1 MAPFDEYRDFAESAM
16 YTVYSYAATIDR
28 IIDAHVRRE
37 LLDDLFN
44 LLNRK
49 MPIRAATI
57 GSRIIRRDL
66 IFRPPDVV
74 SSRYGNRPASGLTK
88 TPLAGFVFIG
98 SGTVA
103 ERVD

>member
-1 MAPFDEYRDFAESAM
+1 MAPFDEYRDFAASAM
-16 YTVYSYAATIDR
+16 YTVYSHAATIDR

-49 MPIRAATI
+49 RPIRAATI

-66 IFRPPDVV
+66 IFRPPDGVR
-74 SSRYGNRPASGLTK
+74 SRYGNRPASGLTK
-88 TPLAGFVFIG
+88 TPLAGFVCH
-98 SGTVA
+98 
-103 ERVD
+103 RNR